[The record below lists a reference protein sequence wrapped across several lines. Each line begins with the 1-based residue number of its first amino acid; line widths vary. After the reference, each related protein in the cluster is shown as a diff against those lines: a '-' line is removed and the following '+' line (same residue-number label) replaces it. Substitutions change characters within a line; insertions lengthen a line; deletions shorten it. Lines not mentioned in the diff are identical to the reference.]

1 MYSHWLV
8 LEMYDLIMQQKHQDS
23 MGITGDETQGAYK
36 FTTAGEEI
44 QINVIPFKEVVKVL

>member
-1 MYSHWLV
+1 
-8 LEMYDLIMQQKHQDS
+8 MYDLIMQQKHQDS
-23 MGITGDETQGAYK
+23 MGIAGDETQGAYK